1 MKEKCKMRILHST
14 FLNKDFSLDM
24 VRKSIKLL
32 TVILKS
38 IMEGSVS
45 HFFDVSLCSFFM
57 LCRREV
63 KIFLYNILRFTS

>member
-1 MKEKCKMRILHST
+1 MRFLHST
-14 FLNKDFSLDM
+14 FFNKDFLLDI
-24 VRKSIKLL
+24 VRKSIKIL

-45 HFFDVSLCSFFM
+45 HFFYVSLCSFFM

-63 KIFLYNILRFTS
+63 NIYFYNILRFT

>member
-1 MKEKCKMRILHST
+1 MFFLHST
-14 FLNKDFSLDM
+14 FLNKHFLLDI
-24 VRKSIKLL
+24 VRKSIKIL
-32 TVILKS
+32 TVILKT

-63 KIFLYNILRFTS
+63 KIIFYNILRFT

>member
-1 MKEKCKMRILHST
+1 MFFLHST
-14 FLNKDFSLDM
+14 FLNKDFLRDI
-24 VRKSIKLL
+24 VRKSIRIF

-38 IMEGSVS
+38 IMEGSLS

-63 KIFLYNILRFTS
+63 TIFVLQYFTFHMIKK